1 MFRRWLATVKSQ
13 EGVSL
18 KDVHPLGG
26 YEKLQP
32 EMAATEEGFR
42 MTELCLQVKLQ
53 HPGCIGI
60 IQHNSTRNSETQI
73 YKHHIPKRR

>member
-1 MFRRWLATVKSQ
+1 MVTSQ

-26 YEKLQP
+26 YEKLQL

-42 MTELCLQVKLQ
+42 MTELCLQESN
-53 HPGCIGI
+53 HN
-60 IQHNSTRNSETQI
+60 IQDVLV
-73 YKHHIPKRR
+73 